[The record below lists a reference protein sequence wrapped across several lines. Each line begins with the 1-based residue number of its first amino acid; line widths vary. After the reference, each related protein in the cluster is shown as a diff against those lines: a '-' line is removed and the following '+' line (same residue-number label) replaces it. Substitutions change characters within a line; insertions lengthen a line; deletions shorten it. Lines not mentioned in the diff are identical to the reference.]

1 MQINQPVL
9 TDPFLA
15 NLSAM
20 AENLSPSL
28 APTQAPQ
35 ITLPPQPVAPVIT
48 ATQNLLHQPPSEKLI
63 KTLGDFGTL
72 VDKASTFE
80 MVMAGLGTVFSGF
93 QADWIAY
100 FLESFGEKSENAFVS
115 DRQIPDYIA
124 KPLKFLAKVYGIKTE
139 SGTEIQ
145 TSDDLKKSQEKLIGA
160 INTTFSSFSL
170 LNIVFRTIPHALKNI
185 FGKAQSESGS
195 GVFNFISTK
204 ILPFANAG
212 LMWGSGAGKRQ
223 LAGAIQKLDYN
234 SYRHQVDGAW
244 ASGVQDYLCGM
255 NSFALMA
262 RQAISSFSPKLA
274 KLLEPVLALWIS
286 GSSLKE
292 GLHALNGHEEE
303 TPKYEFG
310 FLDKSLFGNLS
321 YKLAQFLADKFQVKL
336 PELSANGLKHS

>member
-1 MQINQPVL
+1 
-9 TDPFLA
+9 LA
-15 NLSAM
+15 N
-20 AENLSPSL
+20 SP
-28 APTQAPQ
+28 AD
-35 ITLPPQPVAPVIT
+35 
-48 ATQNLLHQPPSEKLI
+48 LLHQANSDPVKPVLSESLDKPQQDSLRSAVNPNLHQADLTKLV
-63 KTLGDFGTL
+63 KNLGDFGTL

-115 DRQIPDYIA
+115 DRTIPEYIA
-124 KPLKFLAKVYGIKTE
+124 APLKFLAKAYGIKTE

-170 LNIVFRTIPHALKNI
+170 LNIVFRTIPHSLKNI
-185 FGKAQSESGS
+185 FGKAEAQSESGS
-195 GVFNFISTK
+195 GAFNFISTK
-204 ILPFANAG
+204 ILPFINAG
-212 LMWGSGAGKRQ
+212 LMWASGAGKRQ
-223 LAGAIQKLDYN
+223 LAGAIQKIDYA
-234 SYRHQVDGAW
+234 SHRHQVDGAW

-262 RQAISSFSPKLA
+262 RQAVSSFSPKLA
-274 KLLEPVLALWIS
+274 KILEPVLALWIS

-292 GLHALNGHEEE
+292 GLHALTGQEEE

-310 FLDKSLFGNLS
+310 FLDKSIFGTLS
-321 YKLAQFLADKFQVKL
+321 YKLAQFLGDKFQVKL
-336 PELSANGLKHS
+336 PELSAEGVLKHS

>member
-1 MQINQPVL
+1 MEINQPVL

-15 NLSAM
+15 NLSTM
-20 AENLSPSL
+20 AENL
-28 APTQAPQ
+28 APPI
-35 ITLPPQPVAPVIT
+35 ITLPPQSVAPVFT
-48 ATQNLLHQPPSEKLI
+48 STQNLHQPQSEKFA

-80 MVMAGLGTVFSGF
+80 MIMAGLGTVFSGF

-124 KPLKFLAKVYGIKTE
+124 KPLKFLAKAYGIKTE

-185 FGKAQSESGS
+185 FGAAKPQPESAS

-212 LMWGSGAGKRQ
+212 LMWASGAGKRQ

-292 GLHALNGHEEE
+292 GLHALKGHEEE
-303 TPKYEFG
+303 VPKYEFG

-336 PELSANGLKHS
+336 PQLGSDGLKHS

>member
-1 MQINQPVL
+1 LQINQPVL
-9 TDPFLA
+9 TNPFLA
-15 NLSAM
+15 NLSASP
-20 AENLSPSL
+20 ENLTPL
-28 APTQAPQ
+28 QAPQ
-35 ITLPPQPVAPVIT
+35 LILPPQLEAPIFT
-48 ATQNLLHQPPSEKLI
+48 ATNNLHKAQSEKLI

-124 KPLKFLAKVYGIKTE
+124 KPLKFLAKAYGIKTE

-170 LNIVFRTIPHALKNI
+170 LNIVFRTIPHALRNL
-185 FGKAQSESGS
+185 FGKAKPESNSESGA
-195 GVFNFISTK
+195 FNFISTK
-204 ILPFANAG
+204 ILPFINAG
-212 LMWGSGAGKRQ
+212 LMWASGAGKRQ

-274 KLLEPVLALWIS
+274 KIFEPVLALWIS

-336 PELSANGLKHS
+336 PQLGSDGIKHS